1 MWLALFW
8 AYCAAERHGS
18 GSVWME
24 AVYLTVDR
32 KQNCIITE
40 RRPKDTHLLS
50 DPTRPHLP
58 FTIIL

>member
-1 MWLALFW
+1 
-8 AYCAAERHGS
+8 
-18 GSVWME
+18 ME